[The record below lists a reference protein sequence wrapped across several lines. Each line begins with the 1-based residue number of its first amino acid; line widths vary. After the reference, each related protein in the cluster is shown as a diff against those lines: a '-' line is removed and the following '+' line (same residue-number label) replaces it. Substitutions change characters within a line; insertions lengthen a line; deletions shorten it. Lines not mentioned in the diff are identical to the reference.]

1 MMPYQVMEINYFL
14 AWHVACCTTG
24 DISNSDEIHP
34 SIMHKK
40 DMLHSIES
48 AGFAVIEDFISR
60 RTLDK
65 FMHEVY
71 RRFDRLSYNGT
82 KGKSEG

>member
-1 MMPYQVMEINYFL
+1 MSL
-14 AWHVACCTTG
+14 AARRA
-24 DISNSDEIHP
+24 ISQTLTIHR
-34 SIMHKK
+34 SIIHKK

-71 RRFDRLSYNGT
+71 RRFDRSSYNGT